1 MLSGDLDFAFA
12 GGESLSVRVERAALH
27 RALVE
32 PAAWLVSADGRPAA
46 SVRTPSQPPSSQR
59 VTFSTIWSETRPC
72 IHCVERQTPLY
83 TL

>member
-46 SVRTPSQPPSSQR
+46 ASVVPPSPA
-59 VTFSTIWSETRPC
+59 THTLWS
-72 IHCVERQTPLY
+72 HLKAGNAVY
-83 TL
+83 